1 MVLSAALIGMLLA
14 QAASQ
19 APAPAPPP
27 PPPATALTRWP
38 PATSYESSA
47 TFAFQSAPDGATFE
61 CRLDNS
67 AFTSCA
73 SPWTYSNLTPGQ
85 HGFEVRVRVTAGPVA
100 TPASASWSVVSL
112 PRPETSVRGLSGPF
126 VLGSSARFD
135 WTAQPDYHARFEC
148 SLDYAP
154 FGDCQGTKV
163 LAGVPPGSHV
173 LQVRAVNDTG
183 PDESPATYAWT
194 SMVPLADL
202 LTGYAIAGRTET
214 ERFPVGWAV
223 SLDLAF
229 ADRWQVVSEASGDYL
244 KPDSGPGDP
253 VWRYSFLSGVR
264 FVARSTH
271 ANVFG
276 QALIGVGRTPED
288 IAAPDRFS
296 YRPSWEPGVGVDFN
310 VSQYVAIRFA
320 GGRRYTHGANDS
332 PWEWRFTNG
341 VVWRFNRLE

>member
-1 MVLSAALIGMLLA
+1 MVLSAVLIGMLLA
-14 QAASQ
+14 QAPSQ
-19 APAPAPPP
+19 PPAPAPPA
-27 PPPATALTRWP
+27 PPPAPTLTRWP

-47 TFAFQSAPDGATFE
+47 TFEFQSASDGASFE
-61 CRLDNS
+61 CKLDDND
-67 AFTSCA
+67 FTACA
-73 SPWTYSNLTPGQ
+73 SPVTYPNLG
-85 HGFEVRVRVTAGPVA
+85 AGPHRFDVRARTVGGPNA
-100 TPASASWSVVSL
+100 TPASVSWNVVPL
-112 PRPETSVRGLSGPF
+112 PRPDTSVSGLSGPF

-154 FGDCQGTKV
+154 FGDCQGKKQ

-183 PDESPATYAWT
+183 PDESPATYSWT
-194 SMVPLADL
+194 AMVPLADV

-229 ADRWQVVSEASGDYL
+229 ADRWQVVSEANGDYL
-244 KPDSGPGDP
+244 KPDSAPEDHL
-253 VWRYSFLSGVR
+253 WRYSFLNGVR
-264 FVARSTH
+264 FVMRSTH

-276 QALIGVGRTPED
+276 QALIGVVRTPDD
-288 IAAPDRFS
+288 IAAADRFS
-296 YRPSWEPGVGVDFN
+296 YQPSWEPGVGVDLN
-310 VSQYVAIRFA
+310 VNQYVAIRFA

-341 VVWRFNRLE
+341 VVWRFHRLD